1 MMRSSYWGRLNDV
14 TLLFVFDM
22 DDVLYDY
29 HWRDRMDA
37 LTVITGHDLHELR
50 RRWWVSGMEW
60 KAEAGDPADA
70 NEYLAGV
77 TSTIGAEISRAEWV
91 RIRSEATHARPAALD
106 AVRRATE
113 LGRVALL
120 TNNGILIHEHL
131 HEVAPELVPIMG
143 REHMHAS
150 AAFGARK
157 PDPLVFERVLAHY
170 DATAENTFFADDL
183 VENVAG
189 AESIGITGHL
199 YTDAA
204 LMLAAI
210 EAFGAEVRAA

>member
-1 MMRSSYWGRLNDV
+1 MRAVS
-14 TLLFVFDM
+14 LLFVFDM

-29 HWRDRMDA
+29 DWRTRMQS
-37 LTVITGHDLHELR
+37 LTAITGHDLHELR
-50 RRWWVSGMEW
+50 RRWWISGMEW
-60 KAEAGDPADA
+60 EAEAGTPADA
-70 NEYLAGV
+70 DEYLAGV
-77 TSTIGAEISRAEWV
+77 TKVIGAEISRREWV
-91 RIRSEATHARPAALD
+91 RMRAEATRPRPEALD

-120 TNNGILIHEHL
+120 TNNSILIHEHL
-131 HEVAPELVPIMG
+131 HDVAPELVPLMG

-157 PDPLVFERVLAHY
+157 PDPLVFERIIAHY
-170 DATAENTFFADDL
+170 DAHATTTFFADDL
-183 VENVAG
+183 VENVTG
-189 AESIGITGHL
+189 AESVGITGHH

-210 EAFGAEVRAA
+210 EAFAADARTV

>member
-1 MMRSSYWGRLNDV
+1 MQSITAV
-14 TLLFVFDM
+14 
-22 DDVLYDY
+22 
-29 HWRDRMDA
+29 
-37 LTVITGHDLHELR
+37 TGHDLHELR
-50 RRWWVSGMEW
+50 RRWWISGLEW
-60 KAEAGDPADA
+60 KAEAGDPADSD
-70 NEYLAGV
+70 EYLTVV
-77 TSTIGAEISRAEWV
+77 TRVIGAEISRADWV
-91 RIRSEATHARPAALD
+91 KMRSEATHARPAALD
-106 AVRRATE
+106 AVRRAAE

-170 DATAENTFFADDL
+170 GTTAENTFFADDL
-183 VENVAG
+183 TENVAG
-189 AESIGITGHL
+189 AESVGITGHL

-204 LMLAAI
+204 LLLAAI
-210 EAFGAEVRAA
+210 EAFAAGVRALARE

>member
-1 MMRSSYWGRLNDV
+1 MRSSYWGRLRGV

-29 HWRDRMDA
+29 DWRTRMLELTA
-37 LTVITGHDLHELR
+37 LSGHDLHELR
-50 RRWWVSGMEW
+50 RRWWISGMEW
-60 KAEAGDPADA
+60 QAEAGDPSDPD
-70 NEYLAGV
+70 EYLARV
-77 TSTIGAEISRAEWV
+77 TGIIGTEISRAEWV

-106 AVRRATE
+106 AVRRAAE
-113 LGRVALL
+113 LGQVALL
-120 TNNGILIHEHL
+120 TNNGILIHHHL

-170 DATAENTFFADDL
+170 GTAAADTFFADDL

-189 AESIGITGHL
+189 AESIGITGHV

-204 LMLAAI
+204 LLLAAI
-210 EAFGAEVRAA
+210 EAFAAEARAA

>member
-1 MMRSSYWGRLNDV
+1 MRSSYWGRLRGV

-29 HWRDRMDA
+29 RWRDRMDE
-37 LTVITGHDLHELR
+37 LTAITGHDLHELR

-60 KAEAGDPADA
+60 SAEAGDPSDPD
-70 NEYLAGV
+70 EYLRRV
-77 TSTIGAEISRAEWV
+77 TEVIGAEISREEWV

-106 AVRRATE
+106 AVRRAAE
-113 LGRVALL
+113 LGQVALL
-120 TNNGILIHEHL
+120 TNNGILIHHHL

-150 AAFGARK
+150 ASFGARK

-170 DATAENTFFADDL
+170 GADAADTFFADDL
-183 VENVAG
+183 VENVTG
-189 AESIGITGHL
+189 AESVGITGHV
-199 YTDAA
+199 YTDAG
-204 LMLAAI
+204 LLLAAI
-210 EAFGAEVRAA
+210 EAFAAEARAA

>member
-1 MMRSSYWGRLNDV
+1 MRSSYWGRLRGV

-29 HWRDRMDA
+29 HWRDRMEF
-37 LTVITGHDLHELR
+37 LTAITGHDLQELR
-50 RRWWVSGMEW
+50 RRWWVNGLEG

-70 NEYLAGV
+70 DEYLAGV
-77 TSTIGAEISRAEWV
+77 TRTIGAEISRAEWV

-106 AVRRATE
+106 AVRRAAE

-120 TNNGILIHEHL
+120 TNNSILIHEHL

-143 REHMHAS
+143 RENMHAS

-157 PDPLVFERVLAHY
+157 PDPLVFKNILKHY
-170 DATAENTFFADDL
+170 GATAENTFFADDL

-210 EAFGAEVRAA
+210 EAFAAEARAA